1 MTIQSYS
8 LLIMA
13 VGSRAEGRRAVGGE
27 AAAAAAIVTL
37 RAADRTDEAS
47 ARHSTDCWLAAAG

>member
-1 MTIQSYS
+1 
-8 LLIMA
+8 MA

-27 AAAAAAIVTL
+27 AAAAAAAAAIVTL